1 MKKRVLSLFL
11 ALVMTLGLAAPAS
24 AAKDDRS
31 DLPEYEILSMLPE
44 KLDRP
49 ARPTTLEQADL
60 YSHPAGGGNLV
71 NWTDENTLQE
81 IVELTDSLTAGKTTD
96 TQKMKAIFEWVYQNI
111 NYGHEDNT
119 LWGKR
124 FSDLTQEQRKRLW
137 EAGDPYSVYTKRL
150 GICEG
155 YSNLCWLMGTIAGI
169 PVAKLTCYTS
179 MGHARNAA
187 LLDGRWVFFDAT
199 EAWNTVDPDHSWDL
213 DPYARA
219 SSYSA
224 ICFYD
229 GVYQMYVARG
239 YEKNI
244 IVSAA
249 FRSGFQC
256 PANVTIP
263 SYATEV
269 SRSAFKGCTDLKS
282 VTIPNGV
289 TTIDGN
295 AFEGCTNLENVD
307 IPNSVTTI
315 AGGVFYGC
323 TSLKSITIPGS
334 VSEISSI
341 LFKDCTSLES
351 VTISDGVTK
360 IWQEAFAG
368 CTSLKSITIPG
379 SVTEMEAAFY
389 GCAELESVT
398 IERGVPSIGFAAFQ
412 DCTGL
417 KNITIP
423 DTVTTIEGQAFW
435 GCTALESVT
444 IPEGV
449 TTIEKLAFAECT
461 NLKQVDLPDS
471 LTDLDPSAFYGSP
484 CLQNMTLPGGLTTIP
499 AYSFRDRTDLT
510 SYDIPYGVTTIGS
523 QAFQG
528 CTNLTS
534 ITIPDSVTFIDNYAF
549 SGCSSLKSVTIPAGL
564 TALNYSVFQGCSSL
578 TSVTIPDSVTKIGDS
593 AFASCTSL
601 TDVTLPSGAIEIGHM
616 AFVGT
621 PWWDNWLKTQGE
633 FAVMN
638 NMLLKYQGAG
648 GAVTV
653 PGGITHIVG
662 DAFYLSDVTSVTI
675 PSGVTCIGDSAF
687 SYCSKLKSVSIP
699 GSVKSIGD
707 SAFLNCIALENITIP
722 EGVTTVGF
730 RAFDSCT
737 GLKTATISNSVTEL
751 GYRVF
756 DCCTSLTS
764 ASIGSGVTS
773 IKFQTFNY
781 CKQLTS
787 VGIPSGVTDIDDGA
801 FKDCISLTQ
810 IYYGGSADQWRAIQI
825 GDKNKTLTSATIHY
839 NSVMPQQPAAVGANT
854 AYASTQTVLV
864 NGRAVEFQCYA
875 LKDANGNDT
884 NYIKLRDIASILNGT
899 AVQFE
904 VGWNGAVNIET
915 GKGYTPNGSEMST
928 PFFGNR
934 TYETASAPTNVN
946 GRTAALEAIV
956 LKDDQGGAYTY
967 YKLRDLGANLGFRV
981 DWSAEKGIFIETK

>member
-1 MKKRVLSLFL
+1 MRKKFLPLILAIVMALS
-11 ALVMTLGLAAPAS
+11 LAAPVF
-24 AAKDDRS
+24 AAKDDKS
-31 DLPEYEILSMLPE
+31 DLPEYEILSALPE

-49 ARPTTLEQADL
+49 ARPTTLEQGDL

-71 NWTDENTLQE
+71 KWTDENTLQE

-124 FSDLTQEQRKRLW
+124 FSDLTPEQRKRLW

-169 PVAKLTCYTS
+169 PVVKLTCYTS

-213 DPYARA
+213 DPYERAR
-219 SSYSA
+219 SYSA

-315 AGGVFYGC
+315 AGGAFYGC

-351 VTISDGVTK
+351 VTISDGVTR

-435 GCTALESVT
+435 GCTSLESIT

-449 TTIEKLAFAECT
+449 TSIEKLAFAECE
-461 NLKQVDLPDS
+461 NLKYAALPDS
-471 LTDLDPSAFYGSP
+471 VTSVDGSAFFGCP
-484 CLQNMTLPGGLTTIP
+484 NLQGVATIP
-499 AYSFRDRTDLT
+499 AGMTRIADGMFDGRTDLT
-510 SYDIPYGVTTIGS
+510 SFVIPDHITEIGNWS
-523 QAFQG
+523 FRD
-528 CTNLTS
+528 CTNLKSITIPNSVTVIGNSAFMGCSGLTS
-534 ITIPDSVTFIDNYAF
+534 ITIPSSVTTIEAWAF
-549 SGCSSLKSVTIPAGL
+549 AGCRG
-564 TALNYSVFQGCSSL
+564 L
-578 TSVTIPDSVTKIGDS
+578 TSVFIPDSVT
-593 AFASCTSL
+593 
-601 TDVTLPSGAIEIGHM
+601 EIQGH
-616 AFVGT
+616 A
-621 PWWDNWLKTQGE
+621 L
-633 FAVMN
+633 
-638 NMLLKYQGAG
+638 AG
-648 GAVTV
+648 GN
-653 PGGITHIVG
+653 I
-662 DAFYLSDVTSVTI
+662 SDV
-675 PSGVTCIGDSAF
+675 
-687 SYCSKLKSVSIP
+687 
-699 GSVKSIGD
+699 
-707 SAFLNCIALENITIP
+707 
-722 EGVTTVGF
+722 
-730 RAFDSCT
+730 
-737 GLKTATISNSVTEL
+737 
-751 GYRVF
+751 
-756 DCCTSLTS
+756 
-764 ASIGSGVTS
+764 
-773 IKFQTFNY
+773 
-781 CKQLTS
+781 
-787 VGIPSGVTDIDDGA
+787 
-801 FKDCISLTQ
+801 
-810 IYYGGSADQWRAIQI
+810 YYGGTEEQWKAIQ
-825 GDKNKTLTSATIHY
+825 GDGKDMPHTTIHY
-839 NSVMPQQPAAVGANT
+839 NSAGPRPASYTAIPTNDTLKVNGVVQKATVYKIDGAN
-854 AYASTQTVLV
+854 YF
-864 NGRAVEFQCYA
+864 R
-875 LKDANGNDT
+875 
-884 NYIKLRDIASILNGT
+884 IRDVAILLSGSSRQ
-899 AVQFE
+899 VE
-904 VGWNGAVNIET
+904 VGYDAATNSVTLTT
-915 GKGYTPNGSEMST
+915 GKPYTPNGSELSGLA
-928 PFFGNR
+928 PAAG
-934 TYETASAPTNVN
+934 TAEPSNDVIYIDGKKAELTVYKIDGSN
-946 GRTAALEAIV
+946 
-956 LKDDQGGAYTY
+956 YF
-967 YKLRDLGANLGFRV
+967 KLRDLGIALDFNVGWTAADGV
-981 DWSAEKGIFIETK
+981 YIEPNKPYDPNN

>member
-1 MKKRVLSLFL
+1 MRKRVLSLFL
-11 ALVMTLGLAAPAS
+11 VLVMTLGLAAPVS

-31 DLPEYEILSMLPE
+31 DLPEYEILSALPE

-49 ARPTTLEQADL
+49 TRPTTLQQADL

-71 NWTDENTLQE
+71 KWTDENTLQE

-199 EAWNTVDPDHSWDL
+199 EAWNTVDPDYSWDL
-213 DPYARA
+213 DPYERA

-323 TSLKSITIPGS
+323 TGLKSITIPGS

-351 VTISDGVTK
+351 VTIFDGVTR

-379 SVTEMEAAFY
+379 SITNMEGAFY
-389 GCAELESVT
+389 ECTALESVT
-398 IERGVPSIGFAAFQ
+398 IERGVTSIGFSTFMG
-412 DCTGL
+412 CTSL
-417 KNITIP
+417 TDITIP
-423 DTVTTIEGQAFW
+423 NTVTTIEDQAFW
-435 GCTALESVT
+435 NCTSLERVI

-449 TTIEKLAFAECT
+449 TSIGKLAFAECE
-461 NLKQVDLPDS
+461 NLKYADLPDS
-471 LTDLDPSAFYGSP
+471 VSSVDGSAFFGCP
-484 CLQNMTLPGGLTTIP
+484 NLQGMTTIP
-499 AYSFRDRTDLT
+499 ASMTTIAVGAFQDRTDLT
-510 SYDIPYGVTTIGS
+510 SFVIPDHVTDIGS
-523 QAFQG
+523 RAF
-528 CTNLTS
+528 
-534 ITIPDSVTFIDNYAF
+534 Y
-549 SGCSSLKSVTIPAGL
+549 GCSNLQS
-564 TALNYSVFQGCSSL
+564 
-578 TSVTIPDSVTKIGDS
+578 
-593 AFASCTSL
+593 
-601 TDVTLPSGAIEIGHM
+601 
-616 AFVGT
+616 
-621 PWWDNWLKTQGE
+621 
-633 FAVMN
+633 
-638 NMLLKYQGAG
+638 
-648 GAVTV
+648 
-653 PGGITHIVG
+653 
-662 DAFYLSDVTSVTI
+662 
-675 PSGVTCIGDSAF
+675 
-687 SYCSKLKSVSIP
+687 
-699 GSVKSIGD
+699 
-707 SAFLNCIALENITIP
+707 ITIP
-722 EGVTTVGF
+722 EGVTNIGAWSF
-730 RAFDSCT
+730 Y
-737 GLKTATISNSVTEL
+737 G
-751 GYRVF
+751 
-756 DCCTSLTS
+756 CTSLTDITIPS
-764 ASIGSGVTS
+764 SVTTIEFYAFAGCTGLTSMNIPEGVTS
-773 IKFQTFNY
+773 IGDSATPY
-781 CKQLTS
+781 TLSYITIPASVTS
-787 VGIPSGVTDIDDGA
+787 IGRYVIGGGGMTDVYYAGTEAQWKAITIGEPSFLDRV
-801 FKDCISLTQ
+801 
-810 IYYGGSADQWRAIQI
+810 
-825 GDKNKTLTSATIHY
+825 TIHY
-839 NSVMPQQPAAVGANT
+839 NSTGPKPTAVGTNT
-854 AYASTQTVLV
+854 AYASTQSVLV
-864 NGRAVEFQCYA
+864 DGRAVEFQCYA

-899 AVQFE
+899 DVQFE

-915 GKGYTPNGSEMST
+915 GKAYTPNGSEMST
-928 PFFGNR
+928 PFSGNR
-934 TYETASAPTNVN
+934 AYENATAPTNIN
-946 GRTAALEAIV
+946 GQTAALEAIM
-956 LKDDQGGAYTY
+956 LKDDKGGAYTY
-967 YKLRDLGANLGFRV
+967 YKLRDLGASLGFKV

>member
-1 MKKRVLSLFL
+1 MKKRVLPLFL
-11 ALVMTLGLAAPAS
+11 AVVMALGLAAPAS

-60 YSHPAGGGNLV
+60 YSHPAEGGNLV

-199 EAWNTVDPDHSWDL
+199 EAWNKVDPDHSWDL

-351 VTISDGVTK
+351 VTISDGVTR

-368 CTSLKSITIPG
+368 CTSLKSVTIPG

-449 TTIEKLAFAECT
+449 TTIEKLAFAECE
-461 NLKQVDLPDS
+461 NLKYAALPDS
-471 LTDLDPSAFYGSP
+471 VTSVDGSAFFGCP
-484 CLQNMTLPGGLTTIP
+484 NLQGVATIP
-499 AYSFRDRTDLT
+499 AGMTRIANGMFDGRTDLT
-510 SYDIPYGVTTIGS
+510 SFVIPDHITEIGYWS
-523 QAFQG
+523 FRD
-528 CTNLTS
+528 CTNLKSITIPNSVTVIGNSAFMGCSGLTS
-534 ITIPDSVTFIDNYAF
+534 ITIPSSVTTIEAWAF
-549 SGCSSLKSVTIPAGL
+549 AGCRG
-564 TALNYSVFQGCSSL
+564 L
-578 TSVTIPDSVTKIGDS
+578 TSVFIPDSVT
-593 AFASCTSL
+593 
-601 TDVTLPSGAIEIGHM
+601 EIQVH
-616 AFVGT
+616 A
-621 PWWDNWLKTQGE
+621 L
-633 FAVMN
+633 
-638 NMLLKYQGAG
+638 AG
-648 GAVTV
+648 GN
-653 PGGITHIVG
+653 I
-662 DAFYLSDVTSVTI
+662 SD
-675 PSGVTCIGDSAF
+675 
-687 SYCSKLKSVSIP
+687 
-699 GSVKSIGD
+699 
-707 SAFLNCIALENITIP
+707 
-722 EGVTTVGF
+722 
-730 RAFDSCT
+730 
-737 GLKTATISNSVTEL
+737 
-751 GYRVF
+751 
-756 DCCTSLTS
+756 
-764 ASIGSGVTS
+764 
-773 IKFQTFNY
+773 
-781 CKQLTS
+781 
-787 VGIPSGVTDIDDGA
+787 
-801 FKDCISLTQ
+801 
-810 IYYGGSADQWRAIQI
+810 IYYGGTEEQWKAIQ
-825 GDKNKTLTSATIHY
+825 GDGKDMPHTTIHY
-839 NSVMPQQPAAVGANT
+839 NSTGPKPAAAGTNT
-854 AYASTQTVLV
+854 AYASTQSVLV
-864 NGRAVEFQCYA
+864 DGRAVEFQCYA

-915 GKGYTPNGSEMST
+915 GKAYTPNGSEMST
-928 PFFGNR
+928 PFSGNR
-934 TYETASAPTNVN
+934 AYENATAPTNIN
-946 GRTAALEAIV
+946 GQTAALEAIM
-956 LKDDQGGAYTY
+956 LKDDKGGAYTY
-967 YKLRDLGANLGFRV
+967 YKLRDLGTSLGFKV

>member
-1 MKKRVLSLFL
+1 MKQSVLPLFL
-11 ALVMTLGLAAPAS
+11 AVVMALSLLPTAALAAKVDVSNMPKHAVL
-24 AAKDDRS
+24 AR
-31 DLPEYEILSMLPE
+31 LPETLP
-44 KLDRP
+44 RP
-49 ARPTTLEQADL
+49 ARPTTLEQAYVHIDNVKL
-60 YSHPAGGGNLV
+60 GDKWSDEGTLREITELV
-71 NWTDENTLQE
+71 
-81 IVELTDSLTAGKTTD
+81 DSLTAGKRTD
-96 TQKMKAIFEWVYQNI
+96 TQKMKAIFDWVVQNI
-111 NYGHEDNT
+111 EYDYVALAYHGINPWERSEEEA
-119 LWGKR
+119 KR
-124 FSDLTQEQRKRLW
+124 AGEAFNVFSAYTNRK
-137 EAGDPYSVYTKRL
+137 AVCD
-150 GICEG
+150 G
-155 YSNLCWLMGTIAGI
+155 YSDLCWLMGAIAGI
-169 PVAKLTCYTS
+169 PVAWIE
-179 MGHARNAA
+179 GGPRGGGGDPHAWNAA
-187 LLDGRWVFFDAT
+187 LVDGKWVFFDAT
-199 EAWNTVDPDHSWDL
+199 WGEWDMGPDYHNSTSYFVYYDDLYQITVGMDDINL
-213 DPYARA
+213 RLR
-219 SSYSA
+219 
-224 ICFYD
+224 
-229 GVYQMYVARG
+229 Q
-239 YEKNI
+239 
-244 IVSAA
+244 
-249 FRSGFQC
+249 GFQDQC
-256 PANVTIP
+256 PASVTIP
-263 SYATEV
+263 S
-269 SRSAFKGCTDLKS
+269 F
-282 VTIPNGV
+282 VTIV
-289 TTIDGN
+289 DSN
-295 AFEGCTNLENVD
+295 AFEGCTNLERVT

-315 AGGVFYGC
+315 WSGAFQGC
-323 TSLKSITIPGS
+323 TSLKSITIPDS
-334 VSEISSI
+334 VTEIRTN
-341 LFKDCTSLES
+341 LFKDCTSLVDITLPNS
-351 VTISDGVTK
+351 VTR
-360 IWQEAFAG
+360 IWGDAFKG
-368 CTSLKSITIPG
+368 CTSMKSITIPG

-417 KNITIP
+417 KNVTIP

-435 GCTALESVT
+435 GCTALESIT

-449 TTIEKLAFAECT
+449 TKIEKLAFAECT

-564 TALNYSVFQGCSSL
+564 TALNNRVFQGCSSL

-810 IYYGGSADQWRAIQI
+810 IYYGGSADQWRTIQI
-825 GDKNKTLTSATIHY
+825 KERNNGALTSATIHY
-839 NSVMPQQPAAVGANT
+839 NSVMPQQPAAVGTNT
-854 AYASTQTVLV
+854 AYASTQSVLV
-864 NGRAVEFQCYA
+864 DGRAVEFQCYA

-915 GKGYTPNGSEMST
+915 GKAYTPNGSEMST
-928 PFFGNR
+928 PFSGNR
-934 TYETASAPTNVN
+934 AYENATAPTNIN
-946 GRTAALEAIV
+946 GQTAALEAIM
-956 LKDDQGGAYTY
+956 LKDDKGGAYTY
-967 YKLRDLGANLGFRV
+967 YKLRDLGTSLGFKV